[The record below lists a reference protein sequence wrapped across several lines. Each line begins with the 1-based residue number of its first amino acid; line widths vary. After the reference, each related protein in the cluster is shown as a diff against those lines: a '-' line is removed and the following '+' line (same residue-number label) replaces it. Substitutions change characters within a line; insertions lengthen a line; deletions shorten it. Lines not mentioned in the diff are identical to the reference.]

1 MSEQVRARD
10 GTCQGREMERKLERD
25 GKRQAEGDRGGLRDS
40 KRVAGVPLPESWVPT
55 WREERVGPSGG
66 FHPVT

>member
-1 MSEQVRARD
+1 MSEQARARD

-55 WREERVGPSGG
+55 
-66 FHPVT
+66 